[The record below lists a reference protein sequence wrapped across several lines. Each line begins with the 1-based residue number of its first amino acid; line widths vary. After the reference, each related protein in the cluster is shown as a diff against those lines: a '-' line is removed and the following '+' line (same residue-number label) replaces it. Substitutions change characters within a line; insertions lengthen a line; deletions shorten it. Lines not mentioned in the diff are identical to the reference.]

1 MRVKQISV
9 FIENKEGTLSDICAV
24 FADNNI
30 NLRALSI
37 ADTADFGI
45 LRIIVEEPERTAE
58 ILRRAGYVC
67 KTTYVI
73 AVSVDDEPGG
83 MANAVRRITDAGISI
98 EYAYA
103 FSSNRA
109 GSATMIFRMPHS
121 KASEEKLEEIG
132 LHLLSADELFK

>member
-9 FIENKEGTLSDICAV
+9 FIENKEGALSDVCAV
-24 FADNNI
+24 FADNGI

-37 ADTADFGI
+37 ADTTDFGI
-45 LRIIVEEPERTAE
+45 LRVIVEDPNRTAE

-73 AVSVDDEPGG
+73 AVAIDDEPGG

-103 FSSNRA
+103 FESHRE

-121 KASEEKLEEIG
+121 KASEEKLEAAG
-132 LHLLSADELFK
+132 LHLLSADELLK